1 MSEKDSRELPF
12 IIASG
17 GRGGAHSALCR
28 ARGAR
33 REMKENYW
41 PTWSI
46 FIIVVRFE
54 CPRIGLVPENVFSP
68 RFTSAKKFS
77 PGTRRDRVCQTCQ
90 TLPNI
95 IINYVIICTYSRIC
109 KNLVILSTTEYENY
123 CKIELRT
130 RSFF

>member
-1 MSEKDSRELPF
+1 MS
-12 IIASG
+12 
-17 GRGGAHSALCR
+17 

-46 FIIVVRFE
+46 SIIVVRFE

-68 RFTSAKKFS
+68 RFTFAKKFS
-77 PGTRRDRVCQTCQ
+77 PATRRDRVCQ

-95 IINYVIICTYSRIC
+95 IINYVIINYYVHTRGYVKISSFSRRPSLKIIV
-109 KNLVILSTTEYENY
+109 KSSYERG
-123 CKIELRT
+123 L
-130 RSFF
+130 FFKGYG